1 MKFDMLLYCQ
11 SPSIYKYKTVPTMR
25 LSIVITLASLVSLLA
40 PESGHAQQCAN
51 FNYDL
56 RSQAAVNSFP
66 SGCDSVGGDVT
77 ISGADVSDLSPLTA
91 LTSIE
96 GSLIIKDNAALP
108 TLRGLD
114 NLKSITG
121 GLDIHGN
128 SNLANLNG
136 LMDLRRVQ
144 GYVYVYGHPVLTSID
159 GLSMLSS
166 VGSGSAGGSL
176 NVSSNAALR
185 NLNGLTN
192 IRSVGSD
199 IYIDNNPL
207 ITTLDGLTNLTSVGR
222 DFNISDNASLY
233 SLRGPDRLSSVGRH
247 LSVNENDALRNLSGL
262 TALHH
267 VGGHFSIYSNDS
279 LGDVNG
285 LLSLGRVEGDFEIFS
300 NNSLANLDGL
310 INLTAV
316 GGHFWIVYNSALRN
330 IDGLTS
336 LDSVQS
342 RPVPIEENYYY
353 GMHVYGNDILLDLD
367 GLTALRTVG
376 GNLSIQRNYSLRN
389 VDGLSNVRSVG
400 NDLYIL
406 SNWSLD
412 DCRGVAPLL
421 GWPYGPPYDSVG
433 GSIFIE
439 ANDLGCQSVED
450 IFFTFESEVKITE
463 AYIGLLGRA
472 PDPAGLA
479 YWSGELQSLV
489 ASGQNV
495 DIALKKLTNDITL
508 TPEWIGGGGSSG
520 SAYQSAAER
529 VVANMYSNLFSRAAT
544 SNDLAYWSVELTS
557 RRVTESEMVVLLI
570 QGAQSKGNADSEV
583 LGFKREAA
591 SYYVSKVPQAKF
603 SRSSATGAVSGVY
616 DALTLQAS
624 KDATDRL

>member
-1 MKFDMLLYCQ
+1 
-11 SPSIYKYKTVPTMR
+11 MR
-25 LSIVITLASLVSLLA
+25 LSIPLTLAVLILLGA
-40 PESGHAQQCAN
+40 PQSGNAQQCAN

-56 RSQAAVNSFP
+56 RTQAAVNSFP

-77 ISGADVSDLSPLTA
+77 ISGADISDLSPLTA
-91 LTSIE
+91 LTSIQ
-96 GSLIIKDNAALP
+96 GSFIIKDNAALP
-108 TLRGLD
+108 TLKGLD

-128 SNLANLNG
+128 SNLVKLNYLIG
-136 LMDLRRVQ
+136 LTSVQ
-144 GYVYVYGHPVLTSID
+144 GYVYVYGNTVLTSIE

-199 IYIDNNPL
+199 IYINNNPL
-207 ITTLDGLTNLTSVGR
+207 ITTLDGLTNLNSIGR
-222 DFNISDNASLY
+222 DFNISDNASLNT
-233 SLRGPDRLSSVGRH
+233 LRGPDRLTSVGRH
-247 LSVNENDALRNLSGL
+247 LSVKENDALRDLSGL
-262 TALHH
+262 TALNN
-267 VGGHFSIYSNDS
+267 VGGYFSIYSNDS
-279 LGDVNG
+279 LSDVDG
-285 LLSLGRVEGDFEIFS
+285 LLSLGRVEGDFEIHS
-300 NNSLANLDGL
+300 NNSLADLDGL
-310 INLTAV
+310 VNLTAV
-316 GGHFWIVYNSALRN
+316 GGHLWIVYNSALRD
-330 IDGLTS
+330 IDGLTR
-336 LDSVQS
+336 LNSVQS
-342 RPVPIEENYYY
+342 RPVPIEENFYY
-353 GMHVYGNDILLDLD
+353 GMHVYGNDILHDLD

-376 GNLSIQRNYSLRN
+376 GNLSIQFNYSLRN

-400 NDLYIL
+400 NDLYIV

-421 GWPYGPPYDSVG
+421 GWPNGPPYDSVG

-439 ANDLGCQSVED
+439 ANDLGCLSQED

-508 TPEWIGGGGSSG
+508 TPEWIGGGGSNG

-591 SYYVSKVPQAKF
+591 SYYVSKIPQAKF
-603 SRSSATGAVSGVY
+603 NRNDATAAVSGVY

-624 KDATDRL
+624 KDAADRL